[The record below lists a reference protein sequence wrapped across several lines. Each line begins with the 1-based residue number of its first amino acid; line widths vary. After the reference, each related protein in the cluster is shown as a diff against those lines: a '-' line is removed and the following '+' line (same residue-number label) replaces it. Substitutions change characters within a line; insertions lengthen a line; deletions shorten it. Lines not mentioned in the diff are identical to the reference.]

1 MATMRDILS
10 DKSTSEI
17 LSVNPAETVLE
28 AVQRM
33 NEHGVGALVVID
45 DGRMVGVFTERDVL
59 RRVVGAQ
66 RDASTMQ
73 VADVMTTDVVCGSPE
88 TTVEEAR
95 VVMKNHRIRHLPV
108 VDTHGNIL
116 GLASIGDLNAHHVQ
130 AQETTIHYLHEYVLG
145 RT

>member
-1 MATMRDILS
+1 MATMRDILFE
-10 DKSTSEI
+10 KSSSRI
-17 LSVNPAETVLE
+17 FSVESAATVLD
-28 AVQRM
+28 AVHRM
-33 NEHGVGALVVID
+33 NEYGVGALVVMD
-45 DGRMVGVFTERDVL
+45 EGRMVGLFTERDVL
-59 RRVVGAQ
+59 RRVVGAN
-66 RDASTMQ
+66 RDAATML
-73 VADVMTTDVVCGSPE
+73 VSDAMTTDVVCGSPE

-108 VDTHGNIL
+108 VDGEGNIL